1 VTYKEFEA
9 TKTALEDC
17 SEEDQALLR
26 NCISLFLSLVK
37 DQLNKHNNRY
47 VSTGLFIR
55 SCFCEYQIGT
65 VAARLL
71 LNLDP
76 DPASLGKFK
85 SECHGLEVDLEKF
98 RAFVIARA
106 DAQRMQRI
114 RLHDRFVEFEST
126 IEKIADG
133 KDIWSL
139 EEMEEEKHRIL
150 SAFAAQ
156 PSTTHHVER
165 GVKLGAFARKTG
177 KQEMKVS
184 MHVMASNPFREF
196 TRKEFEE
203 PENEDEDEHPETM
216 SVRVKQLSP
225 RQSIMEMEKRCAD
238 LRLQKV
244 EMMKP
249 DIVAYN
255 ERRKKVANA
264 ISVKDMTYLA
274 ERSMEK
280 KFSLLENKEPREIE
294 FRYEKIDGKDLHTED
309 LKKELQQ
316 REDMPAVPKI
326 NFTILKRQL
335 IENEKRLL
343 RERNPTADETEI
355 EVMAKVFSP
364 QCPDALFT
372 IE

>member
-1 VTYKEFEA
+1 
-9 TKTALEDC
+9 
-17 SEEDQALLR
+17 
-26 NCISLFLSLVK
+26 
-37 DQLNKHNNRY
+37 
-47 VSTGLFIR
+47 
-55 SCFCEYQIGT
+55 
-65 VAARLL
+65 
-71 LNLDP
+71 
-76 DPASLGKFK
+76 
-85 SECHGLEVDLEKF
+85 
-98 RAFVIARA
+98 
-106 DAQRMQRI
+106 
-114 RLHDRFVEFEST
+114 
-126 IEKIADG
+126 
-133 KDIWSL
+133 
-139 EEMEEEKHRIL
+139 
-150 SAFAAQ
+150 
-156 PSTTHHVER
+156 
-165 GVKLGAFARKTG
+165 
-177 KQEMKVS
+177 
-184 MHVMASNPFREF
+184 
-196 TRKEFEE
+196 
-203 PENEDEDEHPETM
+203 
-216 SVRVKQLSP
+216 
-225 RQSIMEMEKRCAD
+225 MEMEKRCAD

-294 FRYEKIDGKDLHTED
+294 FRYEKIDGWDVPARCKGKVEFSKLKKDLHTED